1 MVCRRLRQDVIG
13 RVLFPSIT
21 ATEQDCCAQVD
32 LKDKWRNL
40 ERQGV
45 VSASD
50 GVLAANGGVMTPEQQ
65 QAQAVQQEQQ
75 QQPMMD
81 GAAMMAGHDG
91 VPMLAV
97 QDPAAA
103 AAAMAAAQAQ
113 AQQAMAQP
121 EQAHEQIMHHVEGG
135 MPAQM

>member
-1 MVCRRLRQDVIG
+1 M
-13 RVLFPSIT
+13 
-21 ATEQDCCAQVD
+21 D

-65 QAQAVQQEQQ
+65 QAQQ

-121 EQAHEQIMHHVEGG
+121 EQAHDQIMHHVDGG